1 MKYLLF
7 NSQTN
12 NLKYK
17 EEFEEAKKDFLG
29 SEVVNVDGIDYVE
42 FLKSLKEEDEV
53 ILFGGDGTL
62 NYFINAL
69 GDYTPANK
77 VYLYPLGTGNDF
89 YFDICGNEAKH
100 PLLLNEYIKD
110 LPKVYVNGMEKK
122 FINGIGFG
130 IDGYCCEEGD
140 KIKALNTGKP
150 INYASIAIKGVLFKY
165 KRLKAKVVV
174 DGVEYNYK
182 QVWLAPTMKGRY
194 YGGGM
199 KVTPEQDRR
208 DSEKLVSS
216 VVFRGSSRIYTL
228 IVFSKIFKGEHVK
241 HKKMVHI
248 LKGKEV
254 EVTFN
259 RPTALQIDGET
270 VLNVTTYKVTI

>member
-7 NSQTN
+7 NEETN
-12 NLKYK
+12 NKKYK
-17 EEFEEAKKDFLG
+17 EEFESVKDTF
-29 SEVVNVDGIDYVE
+29 ENNTVVNVKGIDYKE
-42 FLKSLKEEDEV
+42 FLSKLNPEDEAV
-53 ILFGGDGTL
+53 LFGGDGTL
-62 NYFINAL
+62 NYFINAVD
-69 GDYTPANK
+69 GYDIKNNI
-77 VYLYPLGTGNDF
+77 YLYPLGTGNDF
-89 YFDICGNEAKH
+89 FFDICQTHEKS
-100 PLLLNEYIKD
+100 PLLINEYIKD
-110 LPKVYVNGMEKK
+110 LPTVYVNGMEKK

-130 IDGYCCEEGD
+130 IDGYCCEVGD
-140 KIKALNTGKP
+140 QLKEKSDKP
-150 INYASIAIKGVLFKY
+150 INYAGIAIKGVLFKY
-165 KRLKAKVVV
+165 RKLKAKVVV

-199 KVTPEQDRR
+199 KVTPEQDRK
-208 DSEKLVSS
+208 DPEKLVSS
-216 VVFRGSSRIYTL
+216 LVFRGASRIHTL
-228 IVFSKIFKGEHVK
+228 LVFKSIFTGDHVK

>member
-7 NSQTN
+7 NAQTN
-12 NLKYK
+12 NLKYM
-17 EEFEEAKKDFLG
+17 EEFEEAKAKIEN
-29 SEVVNVDGIDYVE
+29 SEVVNVANIDYVE
-42 FLKSLKEEDEV
+42 FLKSLKEEDEA

-62 NYFINAL
+62 NYFINAI
-69 GDYTPANK
+69 GDYTPVNN

-89 YFDICGNEAKH
+89 YYDICGDEAKH

-110 LPKVYVNGMEKK
+110 LPTVYVNGMKRK
-122 FINGIGFG
+122 FINGVGFG
-130 IDGYCCEEGD
+130 IDGYCCEIGD
-140 KIKALNTGKP
+140 QIKAKNTGKP
-150 INYASIAIKGVLFKY
+150 INYAAIAIKGVLFKY
-165 KRLKAKVVV
+165 RRFKAKVVV

-199 KVTPEQDRR
+199 KVTPQQDRS
-208 DSEKLVSS
+208 DSEKQVSS
-216 VVFRGSSRIYTL
+216 VVFRGASRIYTL
-228 IVFSKIFKGEHVK
+228 IVFSKIFKGEHIK

-248 LKGKEV
+248 VKGKEV

>member
-7 NSQTN
+7 NAQTN

-17 EEFEEAKKDFLG
+17 DEFEEAKTQIDE
-29 SEVVNVDGIDYVE
+29 SEVVDVADIDYVE
-42 FLKSLKEEDEV
+42 FLKSLKEDDEV
-53 ILFGGDGTL
+53 ILYGGDGTL

-69 GDYTPANK
+69 GDYTPVNN
-77 VYLYPLGTGNDF
+77 VYLLGTGNDF

-110 LPKVYVNGMEKK
+110 LPTVHVNGMDKK
-122 FINGIGFG
+122 FINGVGFG
-130 IDGYCCEEGD
+130 IDGYCCEMGD
-140 KIKALNTGKP
+140 KIKAKNTGKP
-150 INYASIAIKGVLFKY
+150 INYAGIAIKGVLFKY
-165 KRLKAKVVV
+165 RRFKAKVVV

-199 KVTPEQDRR
+199 KITPEQDRG
-208 DSEKLVSS
+208 DSEKQVSS
-216 VVFRGSSRIYTL
+216 VVYRGASRIYTL
-228 IVFSKIFKGEHVK
+228 LVFTKIFKGEHVK

-248 LKGKEV
+248 VKGKEV

>member
-12 NLKYK
+12 NLNYK
-17 EEFEEAKKDFLG
+17 EEFEAAKNSFENSETVNVAEINYVDFLK
-29 SEVVNVDGIDYVE
+29 N
-42 FLKSLKEEDEV
+42 LKEEDEV
-53 ILFGGDGTL
+53 VLFGGDGTL

-69 GDYTPANK
+69 GEYSPVNN

-89 YFDICGNEAKH
+89 YFDVCGSEPKH
-100 PLLLNEYIKD
+100 PLLINEYIKD
-110 LPKVYVNGMEKK
+110 LPTVFVNGMQKK

-130 IDGYCCEEGD
+130 IDGYCCEVGD
-140 KIKALNTGKP
+140 QVKAKNTGKP
-150 INYASIAIKGVLFKY
+150 VNYASIAIKGVLFKY
-165 KRLKAKVVV
+165 RRLKAKVVV
-174 DGVEYNYK
+174 DGQEYNYK

-199 KVTPEQDRR
+199 KVTPEQDRK

-216 VVFRGSSRIYTL
+216 VVFRGMSRIYTL
-228 IVFSKIFKGEHVK
+228 IVFSAIFKGEHVK

>member
-17 EEFEEAKKDFLG
+17 EEFEEAKAKIEN
-29 SEVVNVDGIDYVE
+29 SEVVNVADINYVD
-42 FLKSLKEEDEV
+42 FLKSLKEEDEA

-69 GDYTPANK
+69 GDYTPVNNI
-77 VYLYPLGTGNDF
+77 YLYPLGTGNDF

-110 LPKVYVNGMEKK
+110 LPTVHVNGMDKK
-122 FINGIGFG
+122 FINGVGFG
-130 IDGYCCEEGD
+130 IDGYCCEMGD
-140 KIKALNTGKP
+140 KIKAKNTGKP
-150 INYASIAIKGVLFKY
+150 INYAGIAIKGVLFKY
-165 KRLKAKVVV
+165 RRFKAKVVV

-199 KVTPEQDRR
+199 KITPEQDRG
-208 DSEKLVSS
+208 DSEKQVSS
-216 VVFRGSSRIYTL
+216 VVYRGASRIYTL
-228 IVFSKIFKGEHVK
+228 LVFTKIFKGEHVK

-248 LKGKEV
+248 VKGKEV

-259 RPTALQIDGET
+259 RPTALQIDGEA

>member
-7 NSQTN
+7 NAQTN

-17 EEFEEAKKDFLG
+17 EEFEEAKAKIDEN
-29 SEVVNVDGIDYVE
+29 EVVDVANIDYVE

-62 NYFINAL
+62 NYFINAI
-69 GDYTPANK
+69 GDYTPVNN

-89 YFDICGNEAKH
+89 YYDICGDEAKH

-110 LPKVYVNGMEKK
+110 LPTVYVNGMKRK
-122 FINGIGFG
+122 FINGVGFG
-130 IDGYCCEEGD
+130 IDGYCCEIGD
-140 KIKALNTGKP
+140 QIKAKNTGKP
-150 INYASIAIKGVLFKY
+150 VNYAAIAIKGVLFKY
-165 KRLKAKVVV
+165 RRFKAKVVV

-199 KVTPEQDRR
+199 KVTPQQDRS
-208 DSEKLVSS
+208 DSEKQVSS
-216 VVFRGSSRIYTL
+216 VVFRGASRIYTL
-228 IVFSKIFKGEHVK
+228 IVFSKIFKGEHIK
-241 HKKMVHI
+241 HKKMIHI
-248 LKGKEV
+248 VKGKEV

>member
-7 NSQTN
+7 NAQTN

-17 EEFEEAKKDFLG
+17 EEFEEAKAKIDEN
-29 SEVVNVDGIDYVE
+29 EVVDVANIDYVE
-42 FLKSLKEEDEV
+42 FLKSLKEEDEA

-62 NYFINAL
+62 NYFINAI
-69 GDYTPANK
+69 GDYTPVNN

-89 YFDICGNEAKH
+89 YYDICGDEAKH

-110 LPKVYVNGMEKK
+110 LPTVYVNGMKRK
-122 FINGIGFG
+122 FINGVGFG
-130 IDGYCCEEGD
+130 IDGYCCEIGD
-140 KIKALNTGKP
+140 QIKAKNTGKP
-150 INYASIAIKGVLFKY
+150 INYAAIAIKGVLFKY
-165 KRLKAKVVV
+165 RRFKAKVVV

-199 KVTPEQDRR
+199 KVTPQQDRS
-208 DSEKLVSS
+208 DSEKQVSS
-216 VVFRGSSRIYTL
+216 VVFRGASRIYTL
-228 IVFSKIFKGEHVK
+228 IVFSKIFKGEHIK

-248 LKGKEV
+248 VKGKEV

>member
-17 EEFEEAKKDFLG
+17 EEFEEAKAKIDNG
-29 SEVVNVDGIDYVE
+29 EVINVADINYVE

-53 ILFGGDGTL
+53 ILYGGDGTL

-69 GDYTPANK
+69 GDYTPVNNI
-77 VYLYPLGTGNDF
+77 YLYPLGTGNDF

-110 LPKVYVNGMEKK
+110 LPTVHVNGMDKK
-122 FINGIGFG
+122 FINGVGFG
-130 IDGYCCEEGD
+130 IDGYCCEMGD
-140 KIKALNTGKP
+140 KIKAKNTGKP
-150 INYASIAIKGVLFKY
+150 INYAGIAIKGVLFKY
-165 KRLKAKVVV
+165 RRFKAKVVV

-199 KVTPEQDRR
+199 KITPEQDRK
-208 DSEKLVSS
+208 DCEKQVSS
-216 VVFRGSSRIYTL
+216 VVYRGASRIYTL
-228 IVFSKIFKGEHVK
+228 LVFTKIFKGEHVK

-248 LKGKEV
+248 VKGKEV